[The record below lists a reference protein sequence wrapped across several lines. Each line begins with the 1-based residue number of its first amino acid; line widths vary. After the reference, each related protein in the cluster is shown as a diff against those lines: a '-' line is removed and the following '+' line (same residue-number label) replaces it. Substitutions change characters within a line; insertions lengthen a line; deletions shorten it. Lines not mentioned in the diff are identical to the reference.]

1 MALSGWNANQK
12 FKLTIDGSKID
23 GDLENFPV
31 NITLSSG
38 TGITSYDTTDVFD
51 ALATDVVSGTSLFY
65 KTDWDVSGQEH
76 TFSVNGSPQLY
87 SNTTPSGM
95 LGSMGFSG
103 SSEWLQTADSDDW
116 YFGSGDFTVDFW
128 VNFNTK
134 AVRQRLLGQYESGDA
149 YNALLI
155 MYNTSSD
162 TIYASLGS
170 SSASN
175 ELEADFS
182 GHSTGEWVHLAFVR
196 NGNLFSLYINGFL
209 GDSNTYS
216 VTQVVTGSDF
226 SIGRLGEYDGDYLNG
241 YISEFRISKGIAR
254 WTSNFTPPTEP
265 YTTDE
270 YTKLLLHFEG
280 DKSSSQHILEH
291 VGTDLYASAS
301 PFLGKQS
308 TYFNGSSDYISVAA
322 DSSFAFGGDFT
333 ISCFV
338 RPNTTNTAYV
348 YFGTT
353 DHYSGA
359 DGWALGQTTTQL
371 FFEAQY
377 SGSWSIELATTNN
390 LSTSE
395 FSHLA
400 VVRSGTTVTMYVN
413 GISVTSTTDSPA
425 TSITNTNPLL
435 IGKTNNVS
443 QHYYFG
449 GYLSDVLVVKGT
461 ALWTDDFLPGAGTPY
476 NSWYNRHKIAITDSN
491 DNKLNTEIAYWDD
504 FNKTASLWTAVPTIA
519 SGTDTALTLYYDATT
534 SGSATRSAAEASDDF
549 TGIDGD
555 PPDPRLW
562 RYTITNNYASA
573 DCKIDSNRL
582 YLRTRYDT
590 TGIYIIANN
599 TFWLSG
605 DFDVQ
610 VDFELNEAPSVNW
623 QAAFFIYFDSAN
635 YSYIGRRY
643 NSGQQYFD
651 AAKIS
656 NSWQS
661 TTTTATSDT
670 SGKYRF
676 VRAGSSCTSYY
687 WNGSSWT
694 SIQTRPLSTGDARIG
709 LIVNPE
715 STSSNWISVWFDNFT
730 VNSADL
736 ITGFTGDTGTA
747 AAQAVWDTD
756 YKLVCH
762 FDDATLS
769 DSSYSNNSATI
780 AGADDTTGLIAKG
793 RSFPDTADKITFST
807 SGYNT
812 TNTYTIETLVKPT
825 AESGVHLWEG
835 DNVLSGPSLEGA
847 SSNLNFWVGNTSSL
861 STGALTQGEWQ
872 YVVARYD
879 KTNTQQSLLIDAV
892 EQGPNS
898 VDVSD
903 TFGSYFYLGNRGKSG
918 GSGAD
923 TRNYGGTVDE
933 LRISSVARSDAW
945 IKATHYSNFN
955 DLITFGE
962 ASFASFVF
970 SNATPAA
977 GTVYG
982 TTRPLYIN
990 VTVSGS
996 EPSYVYDATFYDGG
1010 DVQIGTTVSG
1020 ATNGSQVTRTL
1031 STPLGTS
1038 YSWYVTATASGFSDT
1053 SDTYTFDNRFLCSG
1067 YTMVNGTRT
1076 SGIPVRLYRRS
1087 DGTLISGTTSAG
1099 VSGTFEIETLYNEDH
1114 YAVAL
1119 HPNEEIN
1126 ALIYDHISP

>member
-12 FKLTIDGSKID
+12 FTLTIDGSKIEE
-23 GDLENFPV
+23 DLTGFPV

-38 TGITSYDTTDVFD
+38 TGINSFDATDVFD
-51 ALATDVVSGTSLFY
+51 KLAISAVSGTSLFY

-116 YFGSGDFTVDFW
+116 YFGSGDFTIDFW

-134 AVRQRLLGQYESGDA
+134 AVRQRLLGQFESGDTR
-149 YNALLI
+149 NAILV

-170 SSASN
+170 SSANN
-175 ELEADFS
+175 ELETDFS
-182 GHSTGEWVHLAFVR
+182 GYSTGEWVHLAFVR
-196 NGNLFSLYINGFL
+196 NGNLFSLYINGVL
-209 GDSNTYS
+209 GDSETYS

-226 SIGRLGEYDGDYLNG
+226 SIGRLGEYDADYLNG

-280 DKSSSQHILEH
+280 DKSSSQHALEH
-291 VGTDLYASAS
+291 VGTDLYSS
-301 PFLGKQS
+301 VGPFPGKGS
-308 TYFNGSSDYISVAA
+308 TYFNGSSDYIVVPS
-322 DSSFAFGGDFT
+322 DSSINFDGEFSIGFFINSSSSGDMLIIDKRGSSWQQGVCGINFGNVGT
-333 ISCFV
+333 GRISF
-338 RPNTTNTAYV
+338 NYNDGSTKKISAASNI
-348 YFGTT
+348 
-353 DHYSGA
+353 A
-359 DGWALGQTTTQL
+359 DGEWHHVAVTRDSSDDIRIFIDGVLDGSGNSSQT
-371 FFEAQY
+371 
-377 SGSWSIELATTNN
+377 
-390 LSTSE
+390 
-395 FSHLA
+395 FSLNDDI
-400 VVRSGTTVTMYVN
+400 V
-413 GISVTSTTDSPA
+413 
-425 TSITNTNPLL
+425 
-435 IGKTNNVS
+435 IGA
-443 QHYYFG
+443 YLYGAYFQ
-449 GYLSDVLVVKGT
+449 GYLSDIFIVKGT
-461 ALWTDDFLPGAGTPY
+461 ALWTDDFSAGAGTPY

-519 SGTDTALTLYYDATT
+519 SGTDTALTLYYDATA

-635 YSYIGRRY
+635 YSYTGRRY

-694 SIQTRPLSTGDARIG
+694 SIQTRTLSTGDARIG

-715 STSSNWISVWFDNFT
+715 STSSNWISAWFDNFT

-1010 DVQIGTTVSG
+1010 DTQIGTTVSG

-1031 STPLGTS
+1031 STPSGTS